1 MAQYSNA
8 KRVLHKYIGTTQVY
22 EDTTGIW
29 QDLAIASVSGTT
41 ISGSVQY
48 MAING
53 VIVFKS
59 ELDTKLTSTDNNGSV
74 TFEPFPSSLVAVTP
88 NITSFNIT
96 EYSAYMVSMSGNTLT
111 IKWEDSGANI
121 IPFPLT
127 AFTFSYTQQN

>member
-1 MAQYSNA
+1 MPEYTNA
-8 KRVLHKYIGTTQVY
+8 RRVLHKFIGRTKMY
-22 EDTTGIW
+22 EDTVGIW
-29 QDLAIASVSGTT
+29 QDLAIASVAGTT

-59 ELDTKLTSTDNNGSV
+59 KLDTKLTGTNNNGSV
-74 TFEPFPSSLVAVTP
+74 TFAPFPSNLAAVTP
-88 NITSFNIT
+88 NVTSFNST
-96 EYSAYMVSMSGNTLT
+96 LYTTYMVSMSGNTLT
-111 IKWEDSGANI
+111 IKWSGSGAD

>member
-1 MAQYSNA
+1 MR
-8 KRVLHKYIGTTQVY
+8 KELHKYIGTTQVY
-22 EDTTGIW
+22 EDTSIW

-59 ELDTKLTSTDNNGSV
+59 KLDTKLTSTDNNGSV

-88 NITSFNIT
+88 NVTSFNST
-96 EYSAYMVSMSGNTLT
+96 LYTTYMVSMSGNTLT
-111 IKWEDSGANI
+111 IKWTDSGAN